1 MPLAMTLTVRLSTHL
16 EDQFDRYCKARR
28 VTKTH
33 VITQLLSE
41 HLSPSPRHGK
51 TALELAR
58 QFDVV
63 GSFSSGQGDLAQN
76 RKQYL
81 MKKLHAKHS
90 G

>member
-1 MPLAMTLTVRLSTHL
+1 MTLTVRLSAHL
-16 EDQFDRYCKARR
+16 QDQLEGYCKARH

-41 HLSPSPRHGK
+41 HLSPAPRDAK

-76 RKQYL
+76 RKRYL
-81 MKKLHAKHS
+81 MEKLHAKHP

>member
-1 MPLAMTLTVRLSTHL
+1 MTLTVRLNAHL
-16 EDQFDRYCKARR
+16 QDQLDRYCKARR

-41 HLSPSPRHGK
+41 HLSPPQRRAK

-58 QFDVV
+58 QFDLV

-81 MKKLHAKHS
+81 MEKLLAKRS

>member
-1 MPLAMTLTVRLSTHL
+1 MTLTVRLSPHL
-16 EDQFDRYCKARR
+16 QDQLERYCKARQ
-28 VTKTH
+28 VTKTW

-41 HLSPSPRHGK
+41 HLSPTPRDAK
-51 TALELAR
+51 TAAELAL

-76 RKQYL
+76 RKRYL
-81 MKKLHAKHS
+81 MDKLWARHP

>member
-1 MPLAMTLTVRLSTHL
+1 MTLTVRLSTHL
-16 EDQFDRYCKARR
+16 QDQLNRYCETHR
-28 VTKTH
+28 VTKTQ

-41 HLSPSPRHGK
+41 HLSPAPRQAK

-58 QFDVV
+58 QFAVV

-76 RKQYL
+76 RKQVL
-81 MKKLHAKHS
+81 MDKLRAKHP

>member
-1 MPLAMTLTVRLSTHL
+1 MTLTVRLSAHL
-16 EDQFDRYCKARR
+16 QDQLKRYCEAHH

-41 HLSPSPRHGK
+41 HLSPAPRDAK

-81 MKKLHAKHS
+81 MDKLRAKHP

>member
-1 MPLAMTLTVRLSTHL
+1 MTLTVRLNAHL
-16 EDQFDRYCKARR
+16 QDQLDRYCKARR

-41 HLSPSPRHGK
+41 HLSPPQRRAK

-81 MKKLHAKHS
+81 MEKLSAKRS

>member
-1 MPLAMTLTVRLSTHL
+1 MTLTVRLHADL
-16 EDQFDRYCKARR
+16 QDQLDRYCKARH

-41 HLSPSPRHGK
+41 HLSPPQRRAK

-58 QFDVV
+58 QFDLV

-81 MKKLHAKHS
+81 MEKLRAKRS